1 MTSPPR
7 ISRSLSLLCVLLGSF
22 ALAACQSSPSQPPE
36 PPPEPPPQTQP
47 APEATAAETQPAAAT
62 EESGA
67 SPGQGTPASPAQ
79 PEPVGT
85 TADERI
91 QALERE
97 LQASYQEHDAMLG
110 EHQANTRA
118 EAAAIA
124 AQRGPETR
132 VEEPDQG
139 GLYEALPGFGPAPAP
154 ADTSEG
160 AVTATETASGS
171 EVGGQATSPSVA
183 TGGQPGGGRVPAD
196 IPDGRDDDIVA
207 RQLREAAQMETDPA
221 LREKLWDEY
230 RKYKNQ
236 QATP

>member
-1 MTSPPR
+1 MTSSPW
-7 ISRSLSLLCVLLGSF
+7 IFRSLSLLWILVGSLALG
-22 ALAACQSSPSQPPE
+22 ACQSSPSQPPE
-36 PPPEPPPQTQP
+36 PPPEPPPETQP
-47 APEATAAETQPAAAT
+47 ASEAAAAETQPGAAT

-67 SPGQGTPASPAQ
+67 SPGQGEPVSPAL

-85 TADERI
+85 TTDERI

-110 EHQANTRA
+110 EHQASTRA

-124 AQRGPETR
+124 GQRGPETQ
-132 VEEPDQG
+132 VVEPDQG

-160 AVTATETASGS
+160 AVAATETASGS
-171 EVGGQATSPSVA
+171 EAGGQTTSPSVA
-183 TGGQPGGGRVPAD
+183 TGAQPGGGRVPAD

-207 RQLREAAQMETDPA
+207 RQLREAAQMENDPA

>member
-1 MTSPPR
+1 MTSPPW
-7 ISRSLSLLCVLLGSF
+7 IFRSLSLLWILLGSL

-36 PPPEPPPQTQP
+36 PPPEPPVETQSAPQ
-47 APEATAAETQPAAAT
+47 ATAATETQPAT
-62 EESGA
+62 GESGA
-67 SPGQGTPASPAQ
+67 SPSPSPPAASPTRP
-79 PEPVGT
+79 PESVGT
-85 TADERI
+85 TPDERI

-97 LQASYQEHDAMLG
+97 LQASYGEHDAMLG
-110 EHQANTRA
+110 EHQARTRA

-124 AQRGPETR
+124 AQRGPATPAA
-132 VEEPDQG
+132 EPDQG
-139 GLYEALPGFGPAPAP
+139 GLYEGLPGFGPAPAP
-154 ADTSEG
+154 PDTGEG
-160 AVTATETASGS
+160 MPTETANGS
-171 EVGGQATSPSVA
+171 AVGGQTTRPSVA

-207 RQLREAAQMETDPA
+207 RQLREAAQMEKDPA